1 MKKFLKVIA
10 ASFAALFIATSLAG
24 CAEPEQVAVEDYA
37 MVIDVRTPEEFNDGH
52 LEGAERIGIADSD
65 FIQRVDALDKSEDYY
80 VYCRSGNRAGQA
92 INAMR
97 DLGFTGDLVNGGS
110 VGNASSQTGL
120 AVVK

>member
-65 FIQRVDALDKSEDYY
+65 FLERIDALDKTEDYY
-80 VYCRSGNRAGQA
+80 IYCRSGNRAGQA
-92 INAMR
+92 INAML
-97 DLGFTGDLVNGGS
+97 DLGFTGELVNGGS

-120 AVVK
+120 AVVN

>member
-10 ASFAALFIATSLAG
+10 ASFAAMFIAGSLAG
-24 CAEPEQVAVEDYA
+24 CAEPEQVVVEDYA

-65 FIQRVDALDKSEDYY
+65 FLQRIDALDKTEDYY
-80 VYCRSGNRAGQA
+80 IYCRSGNRAGQA
-92 INAMR
+92 INAML
-97 DLGFTGDLVNGGS
+97 DLGFTGELVNGGS

>member
-37 MVIDVRTPEEFNDGH
+37 MIIDVRTPEEFNDGH
-52 LEGAERIGIADSD
+52 LEGAERIGVADSD
-65 FIQRVDALDKSEDYY
+65 FIQRIDQLDKSEDYY
-80 VYCRSGNRAGQA
+80 IYCRSGNRAGQA

-97 DLGFTGDLVNGGS
+97 DLGFTGELLNGGS
-110 VGNASSQTGL
+110 VGNASAETGL
-120 AVVK
+120 SVVK

>member
-10 ASFAALFIATSLAG
+10 TSFAALFIATSLAG

-65 FIQRVDALDKSEDYY
+65 FLERIDALDKTEDYY
-80 VYCRSGNRAGQA
+80 IYCRSGNRAGQA
-92 INAMR
+92 INAML
-97 DLGFTGDLVNGGS
+97 DLGFTGELVNGGS

-120 AVVK
+120 AVVN

>member
-1 MKKFLKVIA
+1 MKKFLKVVA

>member
-1 MKKFLKVIA
+1 MKKFLKVIVA
-10 ASFAALFIATSLAG
+10 AIAALFVATSLAG
-24 CAEPEQVAVEDYA
+24 CAEPEQVMVEDYA

-65 FIQRVDALDKSEDYY
+65 FLQRVDQLDKSADYY
-80 VYCRSGNRAGQA
+80 IYCRSGNRAGQA

-97 DLGFTGDLVNGGS
+97 DLGFTGELVNGGS
-110 VGNASSQTGL
+110 VGNASAQTGL

>member
-1 MKKFLKVIA
+1 V
-10 ASFAALFIATSLAG
+10 
-24 CAEPEQVAVEDYA
+24 VEDYA

-65 FIQRVDALDKSEDYY
+65 FLQRIDALDKTEDYY
-80 VYCRSGNRAGQA
+80 IYCRSGNRAGQA
-92 INAMR
+92 INAML
-97 DLGFTGDLVNGGS
+97 DLGFTGELVNGGS

>member
-1 MKKFLKVIA
+1 MKKFLKVIVA
-10 ASFAALFIATSLAG
+10 AIAALFVATSLAG
-24 CAEPEQVAVEDYA
+24 CAEPEQVMVEDYA

-65 FIQRVDALDKSEDYY
+65 FMQRVDQLDKSADYY
-80 VYCRSGNRAGQA
+80 IYCRSGNRAGQA

-97 DLGFTGDLVNGGS
+97 DLGFTGELVNGGS
-110 VGNASSQTGL
+110 VGNASAQTGL

>member
-1 MKKFLKVIA
+1 MKKFLKVIVA
-10 ASFAALFIATSLAG
+10 AIAALFVATSLAG
-24 CAEPEQVAVEDYA
+24 CAEPEQVMVEDYA

-65 FIQRVDALDKSEDYY
+65 FLQRIDQLDKSADYY
-80 VYCRSGNRAGQA
+80 IYCRSGNRAGQA

-97 DLGFTGDLVNGGS
+97 DLGFTGELVNGGS

>member
-10 ASFAALFIATSLAG
+10 ASFAALFIASSLAG

>member
-10 ASFAALFIATSLAG
+10 ASFAALFIASSLAG

-37 MVIDVRTPEEFNDGH
+37 MVIDVRTPEEFSDGH

-65 FIQRVDALDKSEDYY
+65 FLQRIDALDKTEDYY
-80 VYCRSGNRAGQA
+80 IYCRSGNRAGQA
-92 INAMR
+92 INAML
-97 DLGFTGDLVNGGS
+97 DLGFTGELVNGGS

>member
-10 ASFAALFIATSLAG
+10 ASFAALFIASSLAG

-65 FIQRVDALDKSEDYY
+65 FIQRVDALDKTENYY
-80 VYCRSGNRAGQA
+80 IYCRSGNRAGQA

-97 DLGFTGDLVNGGS
+97 DLGFTGELVNGGS

>member
-1 MKKFLKVIA
+1 MKKIWKLAVAVA
-10 ASFAALFIATSLAG
+10 AGLFVAASLAG

-65 FIQRVDALDKSEDYY
+65 FTQRISQLDKDADYY
-80 VYCRSGNRAGQA
+80 IYCRSGNRAGQA

-97 DLGFTGDLVNGGS
+97 DMGFTGSLVNGGS

>member
-1 MKKFLKVIA
+1 MKKFLKVIV
-10 ASFAALFIATSLAG
+10 ASIAALFVATSLAG
-24 CAEPEQVAVEDYA
+24 CAEPEQVMVEDYA

-65 FIQRVDALDKSEDYY
+65 FLQRVDQLDKSADYY
-80 VYCRSGNRAGQA
+80 IYCRSGNRAGQA

-97 DLGFTGDLVNGGS
+97 DLGFTGELVNGGS
-110 VGNASSQTGL
+110 VGNASAQTGL

>member
-37 MVIDVRTPEEFNDGH
+37 MIIDVRTPEEFNDGH
-52 LEGAERIGIADSD
+52 LEGAERIGVADSD
-65 FIQRVDALDKSEDYY
+65 FIQRIDQLDKSEDYY
-80 VYCRSGNRAGQA
+80 IYCRSGNRAGQA

-97 DLGFTGDLVNGGS
+97 DLGFTGELLNGGS
-110 VGNASSQTGL
+110 VGNASAETGL

>member
-1 MKKFLKVIA
+1 MKKFLKVIVA
-10 ASFAALFIATSLAG
+10 AIATLFVATSLAG
-24 CAEPEQVAVEDYA
+24 CAEPEQVMVEDYA

-65 FIQRVDALDKSEDYY
+65 FLQRIDQLDKSADYY
-80 VYCRSGNRAGQA
+80 IYCRSGNRAGQA

-97 DLGFTGDLVNGGS
+97 DLGFTGELVNGGS
-110 VGNASSQTGL
+110 VGNASAQTGL